1 MIYFISKNKQLFQN
15 PNINDCDIEKLYE
28 WLELNDVIGCD
39 TETTGFKITEADV
52 LCYQIGNRKTQFVVD
67 QKSYPISL
75 FKEHFENKDNLWL
88 FQNFKFDGRFLLKA
102 GIDIWKMNLYD
113 TFLADLILQT
123 GYERGNQHTSL
134 EDLVMKYCGVKLD
147 KTVRGEI
154 NRLGLSS
161 RVIKYAAE
169 DVEYLEDIMDQQL
182 TKINSL
188 ELQNVLKLENE
199 VTKVFTL
206 MEYYGVK
213 LNVEKWKEVI
223 KTVDI
228 EANKLEKIL
237 NDIILTDS
245 LFIKFRPRY
254 TQLQMFGEAE
264 PLNINWESNQQKLAI
279 CKAVS
284 STLESVGD
292 RELQKIKYKHN
303 LVKELISYNK
313 FKKLQSSFGKKF
325 LTNVDKDGRI
335 RANIWPILSTG
346 RISVSEPNL
355 NQIPSKGD
363 LGKVIRSCFIP
374 EKGYKI
380 VGGDFSGMEL
390 RIIAEFSKDEVWLN
404 AFKEGKDLHSVLCA
418 MTFGIPESD
427 VKKETPFKK
436 GVTYRDVQKTIN
448 FGLAYGMSEYKLA
461 DTMEISVSEAKDI
474 IDKFF
479 KAVPKV
485 AKFLTGLGNLGKKR
499 GFIKTAFPYNRIR
512 WFEQWQ
518 HAVETDNF
526 GMLGSI
532 ERASKNTPIQGS
544 NGDIIKQALIDVQQE
559 IYDNNW
565 DCKIILAVYDEI
577 QTEVR
582 EDQAEAWKS
591 KLDELMIKA
600 AKKVLIEVPVV
611 VDCSIND
618 YWQK

>member
-15 PNINDCDIEKLYE
+15 PNINECEIEKLYE
-28 WLELNDVIGCD
+28 WLELNNVIGFD
-39 TETTGFKITEADV
+39 TETTGFKILESNL
-52 LCYQIGNRKTQFVVD
+52 LCYQIGNRETQFVVD
-67 QKSYPISL
+67 DKSYPIAL
-75 FKEHFENKDNLWL
+75 FKNHFENKDNLWL
-88 FQNFKFDGRFLLKA
+88 LQNFKFDGRFLLKA
-102 GIDIWKMNLYD
+102 GIDIWKMNVYD
-113 TFLADLILQT
+113 TFLAECILTT
-123 GYERGNQHTSL
+123 GIENRNLGL
-134 EDLVMKYCGVKLD
+134 EDLAIKYCRVKLD

-154 NRLGLSS
+154 NRIGLSS

-169 DVEYLEDIMDQQL
+169 DVEYLEDIMTQQL
-182 TKINSL
+182 AEINKL
-188 ELQNVLKLENE
+188 ELDNVLKLENE

-213 LNVEKWKEVI
+213 LNIDKWKEVI

-228 EANKLEKIL
+228 ESDKLEKTL
-237 NDIILTDS
+237 NDIVLTDK
-245 LFIKFRPRY
+245 LFIPFRPKY
-254 TQLQMFGEAE
+254 TQLSMFGESQQ
-264 PLNINWESNQQKLAI
+264 LDINWSSNQQKLYI
-279 CKAVS
+279 CKAIEPA
-284 STLESVGD
+284 LESVGD

-325 LTNVDKDGRI
+325 LEFVDKDGRI
-335 RANIWPILSTG
+335 RSNIWPILSTG

-374 EKGYKI
+374 EKNYKI

-448 FGLAYGMSEYKLA
+448 FGLAYGMSEFKLA
-461 DTMEISVSEAKDI
+461 DTMEISVSDAKDI
-474 IDKFF
+474 INKFF

-485 AKFLTGLGNLGKKR
+485 EKFLTGLGNLGKKR
-499 GFIKTAFPYNRIR
+499 GFIRTAAPYKRIR

-532 ERASKNTPIQGS
+532 ERASKNTPKLYGR
-544 NGDIIKQALIDVQQE
+544 IKLI
-559 IYDNNW
+559 
-565 DCKIILAVYDEI
+565 A
-577 QTEVR
+577 
-582 EDQAEAWKS
+582 
-591 KLDELMIKA
+591 
-600 AKKVLIEVPVV
+600 
-611 VDCSIND
+611 
-618 YWQK
+618 